1 MSRLSAKAARKRGA
15 RQSRYKRRR
24 NDAYDTTDSGAVAP
38 LLPFLDAGTR
48 FIEPCAGAGD
58 LVQQLVAAG
67 HVCAAAFDVAPR
79 AAGIRQIDALSPY
92 WSAVDGEI
100 IITNPPYSWPL
111 LRNLILTFIGRAGS
125 AWVLLE
131 ADFAHRKRC
140 ADLLAHCADIVSIG
154 QIRWV
159 PGTKHKSTK
168 LYAWYLFTSQKAAT
182 VFHATPT
189 AKFGCS
195 DADSGSILLQS

>member
-1 MSRLSAKAARKRGA
+1 M
-15 RQSRYKRRR
+15 
-24 NDAYDTTDSGAVAP
+24 
-38 LLPFLDAGTR
+38 LPFLQPGTR

-58 LVQQLVAAG
+58 LVRQLQAAS
-67 HVCAAAFDVAPR
+67 HVCAAAFDIAPR
-79 AAGIRQIDALSPY
+79 GEGIEAIDALSPR

-100 IITNPPYSWPL
+100 IITNPPYSWQL
-111 LRNLILTFIGRAGS
+111 LRNLILTFIGRAGI

-131 ADFAHRKRC
+131 ANFAHRKRS
-140 ADLLAHCADIVSIG
+140 AGLMAHCAAIVSIG

-159 PGTKHKSTK
+159 PGSKHKSTQ

-182 VFHATPT
+182 VFHATPP

-195 DADSGSILLQS
+195 DADSGSILLQC